1 MKVLQV
7 PNYWIFQT
15 NPQVFRLK
23 AALRIGAL
31 NTFALTSHKD
41 KVKVGDKVILW
52 QSGKESACYGL
63 ATVRASAEER
73 LPSVQELPFFKAP
86 QNKLP
91 RAGLSLDYNLW
102 NKPIDKSILQS
113 LPAFESFNAG
123 VPGTNFTATKAQY
136 EAIEQLIEQ
145 SDLVNEPMPDYHAMP
160 VTKAPLNQILYGPPG
175 TGKTYLAVN
184 HALSLV
190 EGRTLEELA
199 LEERQELRRRFQEY
213 MNRQRIAFV
222 SFHQSFSYEDF
233 VEGIKPRA
241 QDGQVT
247 YAVEYG
253 VFKNL
258 CIKAMDALKK
268 VAYQW
273 PGSEEETKENRLAT
287 LPFLPDYI
295 MASVPK
301 YVLIIDEINRGN
313 VPSIFGELITLIE
326 TDKRAGASEAL
337 EVTLPY
343 SKEVMSVPPNLYI
356 IATMNTTDRSA
367 ESMDIALRR
376 RFAFN
381 AVPGQPK
388 LIVQHNA
395 PMTAGIR
402 LDHLLD
408 TINQRIGILLG
419 PEYAIGHAYFF
430 GVTDLA
436 SLKEVFSRHIIPLLE
451 EYFFN
456 DYGKIGLVLGEAF
469 VHIIKWRHDNDP
481 FAAFNHPLSSEYIAQ
496 DRYQLKS
503 LDALTE
509 KDFIHIYDKSYKADS
524 EASSH

>member
-1 MKVLQV
+1 MNALQA

-52 QSGKESACYGL
+52 QTGKEAACYGL
-63 ATVRASAEER
+63 ATVRSLAEER
-73 LPSVQELPFFKAP
+73 LPAVQELPFFKTP
-86 QNKLP
+86 PDKLP
-91 RAGLSLDYNLW
+91 RVGLSLDYNLW
-102 NKPIDKSILQS
+102 NKPVDKSS
-113 LPAFESFNAG
+113 LLSIPAFESFNAG
-123 VPGTNFTATKAQY
+123 VPGTNFTATQTQY

-145 SDLVNEPMPDYHAMP
+145 SDLANEPMPDYHLMP
-160 VTKAPLNQILYGPPG
+160 VAKAPLNQILYGPPG
-175 TGKTYLAVN
+175 TGKTYMAVN
-184 HALSLV
+184 HALSLI
-190 EGRTLEELA
+190 EGRTLEEIA

-233 VEGIKPRA
+233 VEGIKPKAR
-241 QDGQVT
+241 DGQIS
-247 YAVEYG
+247 YAVEQG
-253 VFKNL
+253 VFKQL
-258 CIKAMDALKK
+258 CMNAMAALKR

-273 PGSEEETKENRLAT
+273 PGSEEEVGEKQEGALAA

-295 MASVPK
+295 LAAVPK

-326 TDKRAGASEAL
+326 RDKRAGAREAL
-337 EVTLPY
+337 EVVLPY
-343 SKEVMSVPPNLYI
+343 SKEVMSIPPNLYI

-376 RFAFN
+376 RFAFQ
-381 AVPGQPK
+381 AVPAQPQ

-395 PMTAGIR
+395 PMTAGIQ
-402 LDHLLD
+402 LDLLLD
-408 TINQRIGILLG
+408 AINQRIGILLG

-430 GVTDLA
+430 GVADLA
-436 SLKEVFSRHIIPLLE
+436 SLKQVFAHHIIPLLE

-456 DYGKIGLVLGEAF
+456 DYGKIGLVLGKAF
-469 VHIIKWRHDNDP
+469 VDTSRLRQDEDP
-481 FAAFNHPLSSEYIAQ
+481 FAAFPHPLSNEYTAH
-496 DRYQLKS
+496 DRYHLKP
-503 LDALTE
+503 LDTLTE
-509 KDFIHIYDKSYKADS
+509 TDFIHIYDKAYN
-524 EASSH
+524 E